1 MNKKTNTGL
10 KIICLNR
17 KASFNYFFENL
28 LEAGIV
34 LKGSEIKSVRDGKVN
49 IADSYAVEKN
59 GEIYLVPT
67 IRLIDGKLK
76 KIKDPLNFALEK
88 GDFLTGFKNEE
99 EATSFSKN
107 LSNIVDLKRKEN
119 KSISYD

>member
-1 MNKKTNTGL
+1 MADKSKYAEMPWFKRAIDKSISTTESNETIRT
-10 KIICLNR
+10 
-17 KASFNYFFENL
+17 ASF
-28 LEAGIV
+28 
-34 LKGSEIKSVRDGKVN
+34 K
-49 IADSYAVEKN
+49 KN